1 MLELTEEPNDVP
13 WEKQFDVEEVL
24 DKAMQ
29 VFWNRGYEA
38 TSMQDLVNRTGINR
52 GSLYATFRDK
62 HSLFLAA
69 LLRYAETIHHRR
81 LVHLECAY
89 GPREAIR
96 QAFLAFIPQGA
107 EEGNR
112 GCFLTNTALE
122 LAAHDPEAGRIV
134 ARAQKQTEAW
144 FARLIRKG
152 KAAGEIP
159 PHVQPTEAA
168 SALLA
173 SLIGL
178 SVLVR
183 SRPERALVQSV
194 VDHNIQRLG

>member
-1 MLELTEEPNDVP
+1 MP

-24 DKAMQ
+24 DKAMH

-81 LVHLECAY
+81 LVHLQCAY

-107 EEGNR
+107 EAGNR

-144 FARLIRKG
+144 FARMIRKG
-152 KAAGEIP
+152 KAAGEIS
-159 PHVQPTEAA
+159 PHVQPREAA

-194 VDHNIQRLG
+194 VDSNIQRLG